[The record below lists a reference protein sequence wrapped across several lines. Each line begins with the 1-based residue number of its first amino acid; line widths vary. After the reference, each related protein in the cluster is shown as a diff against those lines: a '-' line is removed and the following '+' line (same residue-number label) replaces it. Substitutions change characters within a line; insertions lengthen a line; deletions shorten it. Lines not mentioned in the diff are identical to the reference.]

1 MKRSKPFTSTPWK
14 QVQSGI
20 PSRGWLGRIC
30 GAARCAVGR
39 TAVLLF
45 LALLVLLSPTSSVA
59 VFVPPGCK
67 PPELVI
73 SREHP
78 LIILYGPGSG
88 ELTVKC
94 WQHLP
99 ADIRPYC
106 VVTMDPPALDLKE
119 RLEGWRRMLR
129 VVQSH
134 NIPIVLQVAGDDVAW
149 TTPLWAIE
157 AMLKEFPCIKAV
169 QIVEWRCAYYSKFGG
184 DLDMAI
190 PANLRYLGEVLK
202 LCGRYGKHLSL
213 QLQTDLAHLAS
224 DQLSGPLRELFRE
237 YRAYL
242 LPQNECIPPSFY
254 LDQAAAWG
262 LWLAGN
268 CDNWGMEP
276 QWWWW
281 TKGESY
287 FIRPGVFGT
296 EAELPTDEDSYAR
309 LYRAFIIEG
318 AVMGATV
325 FSIEP
330 PQDIWHG
337 EGTDKRHF
345 DNVIYP
351 TLRQLIEQRLIP
363 SQEEVL
369 KHIKVAY
376 QLKECR
382 TIHEYDTMLQDLDL
396 EVAHG
401 YLERGA
407 YGVLLPH
414 LMKEMIP
421 DTGGRYYFIPLLPVG
436 TPAKMLQRFA
446 KVIHPNECSTAK
458 AYRELLNRYYPPTEN
473 TRDESV
479 TNPAC
484 VLKCGRA
491 IAVLQSRENLYEKQP
506 FTVEVPRWIT
516 GLHGQRE
523 GSKLRLTWE
532 GDPQAESYRVWKH
545 IPGAKVY
552 PEWELVQGGIHTNAF
567 VLDNT
572 QAGTFAVTAKTSAK
586 ALLSGIVNFTDY
598 LLFTADESPIV
609 EQLVVTGEGS
619 RTEKIQWSDES
630 LPAKQEVWRIF
641 TGVQP
646 GREKDAEAV
655 LEDFHGLISAFEAKD
670 LDRLMSFYDPAYR
683 DSNGYSTEY
692 VRRAWLWWYQRTVI
706 PYVVAQ
712 VRSWDTS
719 HAADGLISFTAWNRF
734 RGTMVWDEPFGYHGR
749 VRIPR
754 HEGDRVT
761 WTWKRN
767 ASGQWKL
774 IRTEPALPNFGEM
787 LWNSR
792 GHDVEHKMSEFS
804 DTPASRGVK

>member
-1 MKRSKPFTSTPWK
+1 M
-14 QVQSGI
+14 
-20 PSRGWLGRIC
+20 
-30 GAARCAVGR
+30 RCLESFSVR
-39 TAVLLF
+39 TRFSANASDLI
-45 LALLVLLSPTSSVA
+45 LVLTLLCFLKPTGMA
-59 VFVPPGCK
+59 GFVPSGCK

-88 ELTVKC
+88 QLTVKC
-94 WQHLP
+94 WQNLP

-106 VVTMDPPALDLKE
+106 AVTMDPPALDVQQ

-129 VVQSH
+129 VVQPH
-134 NIPIVLQVAGDDVAW
+134 HIPIVLQVAGDEVAW
-149 TTPLWAIE
+149 TTPLWVIE
-157 AMLKEFPCIKAV
+157 TLLKEFPCIKAV
-169 QIVEWRCAYYSKFGG
+169 QIVEWRCAYYSDFGG
-184 DLDMAI
+184 DLDLAI

-213 QLQTDLAHLAS
+213 QLQTDMAHLAS
-224 DQLSGPLRELFRE
+224 DRLAGPLRELFRE

-242 LPQNECIPPSFY
+242 LPQNECIPPSYY
-254 LDQAAAWG
+254 LAQAAAWG
-262 LWLAGN
+262 LWLAGD
-268 CDNWGMEP
+268 CEHWGLEP

-296 EAELPTDEDSYAR
+296 EAELETDEDSYAR

-337 EGTDKRHF
+337 EVTDQRHF
-345 DNVIYP
+345 DSVIYP
-351 TLRQLIEQRLIP
+351 TLRQIIEQRLIP
-363 SQEEVL
+363 SREEVL
-369 KHIKVAY
+369 KQTRVAY
-376 QLKECR
+376 RLKECSSL
-382 TIHEYDTMLQDLDL
+382 HEYDAMLQDLDL
-396 EVAHG
+396 ELAQGH
-401 YLERGA
+401 LERAA
-407 YGVLLPH
+407 YGAMLPH

-436 TPAKMLQRFA
+436 TPSNVVQRFE
-446 KVIHPNECSTAK
+446 KIIQPGECSTAS

-473 TRDESV
+473 SGESNA
-479 TNPAC
+479 TNRAC

-506 FTVEVPRWIT
+506 FTVEVPRWVS
-516 GLHGQRE
+516 GLRAQNENGRI
-523 GSKLRLTWE
+523 RLAW
-532 GDPQAESYRVWKH
+532 DRDAQARSYRVWKR

-552 PEWELVQGGIHTNAF
+552 PEWKLVKDGIRTNSCM
-567 VLDNT
+567 LDKT
-572 QAGTFAVTAKTSAK
+572 EAGTFGITATTSAK
-586 ALLSGIVNFTDY
+586 ALLSGTVNYAEY
-598 LLFTADESPIV
+598 LLFTAEESPIV
-609 EQLVVTGEGS
+609 EQVVVTSDGS
-619 RTEKIQWSDES
+619 RVERIQWTDES
-630 LPAKQEVWRIF
+630 LPATQEVWRIF
-641 TGVQP
+641 TGVQK
-646 GREKDAEAV
+646 GREKEGEAV
-655 LEDFHGLISAFEAKD
+655 LESFHGLIAAFEAKD
-670 LDRLMSFYDPAYR
+670 LDRLMSCYDPDYR
-683 DSNGYSTEY
+683 DSNGCSTEH

-712 VRSWDTS
+712 VRNWDTS
-719 HAADGLISFTAWNRF
+719 RASDGLISFTAWNRF

-754 HEGDRVT
+754 HEGERVT

-767 ASGQWKL
+767 GRGQWKL
-774 IRTEPALPNFGEM
+774 VRTEPALPNFGEM

-792 GHDVEHKMSEFS
+792 GHDTNHTMGEFM
-804 DTPASRGVK
+804 DTPATRGVK